1 MAVIANFF
9 LMVTWLP
16 ASVVISEH
24 CRLSFLTPAHFVV
37 RKIIRPLRLFVD
49 RVSNSFSNCLT
60 QLSVSLRWLW
70 FMSLGGIAIAGWM
83 VVFKYPGLQLP
94 DSPSFQLF
102 DSSHPFE
109 QYDLVY
115 SKRFWFEK
123 LEMVCYCKYL
133 IYFKPKIRKI
143 LLLKILQFQ
152 ISSGRW
158 RRSSS
163 SQIRLGHKT
172 YRQR

>member
-16 ASVVISEH
+16 ASVVVSEH

-37 RKIIRPLRLFVD
+37 RKIIKPLRLFMD
-49 RVSNSFSNCLT
+49 RVSNGFSNCLT

-70 FMSLGGIAIAGWM
+70 FISLGGIAIAGWL
-83 VVFKYPGLQLP
+83 VVFRYPGLQLP

-123 LEMVCYCKYL
+123 LEMVRCNESEIN
-133 IYFKPKIRKI
+133 IYSI
-143 LLLKILQFQ
+143 LLYLK
-152 ISSGRW
+152 
-158 RRSSS
+158 
-163 SQIRLGHKT
+163 LGL
-172 YRQR
+172 